1 MRRYKLSPAHAGLI
15 ALVAFLC
22 VLPFLL
28 GGYDLSITTFL
39 LINIIIV
46 VSFRL
51 ITTMG
56 GWNLAHYPL
65 VGVGAYFSAL
75 MAINFGWPFWISVP
89 IAGVVAALIGL
100 GFSYPLVRMTG
111 FAFFI
116 ASYAIG
122 EALRLTWVKLVYP
135 FGGPTGITRIPRP
148 SSWSFPGLPT
158 IDFNHFIPYYFI
170 VLGVMMVCLFMMRRV
185 DRSRLGDT
193 FKAIYLQESLSESVG
208 IDITRYKT
216 QAYVIG
222 AFFAGIAGALL
233 AHFLQAI
240 DPSLFGLETTTYLL
254 IWAVLGGTHT
264 FAGPIIGVGVFTGIE
279 EALRPLAAW
288 RPLVYGFILIGVLL
302 FLSGGLE
309 DLPSKVSS
317 GIKKLRSRISWY

>member
-1 MRRYKLSPAHAGLI
+1 VRKYKISPAHASLI

-22 VLPFLL
+22 VLPFQL
-28 GGYDLSITTFL
+28 GGYALSITTLL

-51 ITTMG
+51 ITTIG

-75 MAINFGWPFWISVP
+75 MAINFGWPFWATVP
-89 IAGVVAALIGL
+89 LAGFVAAIIGF

-116 ASYAIG
+116 TSYAIG
-122 EALRLTWVKLVYP
+122 EALRLSWVKLVYP
-135 FGGPTGITRIPRP
+135 FGGPTGISRIPRP
-148 SSWSFPGLPT
+148 SPWSFPGLPT
-158 IDFNHFIPYYFI
+158 IDFSHFIPYYFI
-170 VLGVMMVCLFMMRRV
+170 VLVVMLVCLFIMQRI
-185 DRSRLGDT
+185 DRSRLGNT
-193 FKAIYLQESLSESVG
+193 FKAIYLQEPLADSVG
-208 IDITRYKT
+208 IDVTQYKT

-233 AHFLQAI
+233 AHFLRAI

-264 FAGPIIGVGVFTGIE
+264 FGGPIIGVGIFTAME
-279 EALRPLAAW
+279 EGLRPLAAW
-288 RPLVYGFILIGVLL
+288 RPLVYGFILIAVLL
-302 FLSGGLE
+302 FLPGGLE
-309 DLPSKVSS
+309 DLPGKVSTWV
-317 GIKKLRSRISWY
+317 KKLRSWIRR